1 MRLRSRQLDGGW
13 LMFGEFGIGFGNSE
27 VAYLNDE
34 LFVLGEGGR
43 YG

>member
-1 MRLRSRQLDGGW
+1 
-13 LMFGEFGIGFGNSE
+13 MFGEFGIRVGNSE
-27 VAYLNDE
+27 VTYLNDE